1 MGKKI
6 FTKITKIEKLN
17 EAVNFLKEGFNWSSQ
32 FSINLQKSLLNANH
46 PIGFFGFV
54 FKDNNE
60 NIIGAVLTHYQGT
73 INENKIINLSSWY
86 VLPKFR
92 GIESIYMARLIKK
105 NLMGF
110 FITNFSPNKAAL
122 EIFESI
128 GFKRINSYTSNYYF
142 MKYILKLPL
151 IIFKKIKIFKLNS
164 NTLEDKN
171 YIGLPEKFLLKD
183 SKIIKIIINNKK
195 FYVLINKSRV
205 EKSLGLLRISSPRLN
220 ILWTSDYLM
229 FENYMNLLLPK
240 LMIKFFSPLVSV
252 HFLKLKNKYSN
263 MVYRYHLQYSPNL
276 TIEAPVIGSEYSIKL

>member
-110 FITNFSPNKAAL
+110 LITNFSPNKAAL

-164 NTLEDKN
+164 NTIEDKN

-229 FENYMNLLLPK
+229 FENYINLLLPK

>member
-240 LMIKFFSPLVSV
+240 LMIKFFSSFVSF